1 MLMKRGFTLIELL
14 VVIAIIAVL
23 MGVLMPALQK
33 VKKQGQAV
41 VCQSSLKQ
49 IGLAATLYA
58 ENNKYMIPRGL
69 INAGSPA
76 WFELFMPYLSQK
88 PTTAGDYR
96 TVKIYKCKAYPQK
109 EQTVCYVINDWKFSS
124 KTDKV
129 GGQDGTF
136 TKTLSVKKPASV
148 IYLTDYEYIDNSITP
163 IITKAGQSGIE
174 TCDIRGIDDLPYAL
188 NGTTVNPKRRVPLDR
203 HSRGTNILYFDGSV
217 DHMRAEEVVMDKFRI
232 N

>member
-1 MLMKRGFTLIELL
+1 MLTKRGFTLIELL

-33 VKKQGQAV
+33 VKKQGYAV
-41 VCQSSLKQ
+41 VCQSNLKQ

-58 ENNKYMIPRGL
+58 ENNKYMVPRGL
-69 INAGSPA
+69 INKGSPA

-109 EQTVCYVINDWKFSS
+109 DQTVCYVINDWKFSS
-124 KTDKV
+124 KTDMV
-129 GGQDGTF
+129 GDQYGGF

-148 IYLTDYEYIDNSITP
+148 IYMTDYEYIDPEKTP
-163 IITKAGQSGIE
+163 IITKAGQDGIE
-174 TCDIRGIDDLPYAL
+174 TCDIRRIGDLPYAL
-188 NGTTVNPKRRVPLDR
+188 DGTVNTSRRVPLDR

-217 DHMRAEEVVMDKFRI
+217 DHMRAEQVVMDKFRI
-232 N
+232 D

>member
-1 MLMKRGFTLIELL
+1 MFKKKGFTLIELL

-33 VKKQGQAV
+33 VKKQGYAV

-49 IGLAATLYA
+49 IGLAANLYA
-58 ENNKYMIPRGL
+58 ENNKYLVPRGL
-69 INAGSPA
+69 IYATSPA

-109 EQTVCYVINDWKFSS
+109 EQTVCYVINGWKFSS
-124 KTDKV
+124 KTDMV
-129 GGQDGTF
+129 GDQEGGF
-136 TKTLSVKKPASV
+136 TKTLNVRNPARV
-148 IYLTDYEYIDNSITP
+148 IYLTDYEYIDDTKTP
-163 IITKAGQSGIE
+163 IITKAGQTGLE
-174 TCDIRGIDDLPYAL
+174 TLDIRQIGDLPYAL
-188 NGTTVNPKRRVPLDR
+188 NGTVNTSRRVPLDR
-203 HSRGTNILYFDGSV
+203 HARGSNILYFDGSV
-217 DHMRAEEVVMDKFRI
+217 DHLRAEEIVMDKFRI